1 PLALAPREMWQC
13 AVEWARLAQPGGIG
27 SHRANPTV
35 TCLYL
40 GRHPTG
46 RPLPLDSHQCRSWG
60 CREAAGRPFACRFPL
75 LRPDRPIACPRPRP
89 FSPSLCHSHRPAR
102 RPLRQSLRP
111 SAPVPHLTTG
121 LRQSWTS
128 ELLSPL
134 PAPVL
139 IGSFPSPCLNV
150 SILFGCGHSA

>member
-1 PLALAPREMWQC
+1 
-13 AVEWARLAQPGGIG
+13 
-27 SHRANPTV
+27 
-35 TCLYL
+35 
-40 GRHPTG
+40 
-46 RPLPLDSHQCRSWG
+46 
-60 CREAAGRPFACRFPL
+60 
-75 LRPDRPIACPRPRP
+75 PDRPIACPRPRP

-128 ELLSPL
+128 ELVSRL

-139 IGSFPSPCLNV
+139 IGSFPSFYSGADVVPNAPLHRGP
-150 SILFGCGHSA
+150 LAQAALGWRDKKTREAFGSGVQHCGDQRAGLGDAIKLDESAEAWTLGLAEQHFI

>member
-1 PLALAPREMWQC
+1 MWQC

-46 RPLPLDSHQCRSWG
+46 RPVP
-60 CREAAGRPFACRFPL
+60 
-75 LRPDRPIACPRPRP
+75 PIACPRPRP

-128 ELLSPL
+128 ELLSRL

-150 SILFGCGHSA
+150 SILFGC

>member
-1 PLALAPREMWQC
+1 
-13 AVEWARLAQPGGIG
+13 
-27 SHRANPTV
+27 
-35 TCLYL
+35 
-40 GRHPTG
+40 
-46 RPLPLDSHQCRSWG
+46 
-60 CREAAGRPFACRFPL
+60 RFPL

-128 ELLSPL
+128 ELLSRL

-150 SILFGCGHSA
+150 SILFGCGRSAYRPAPPRPLSSGRLGLARQKDAGSIRLRSPTLWRSTRGSRGRHKARRKSRSVDLGSGRAALHIAR